1 MKSEAEKRI
10 SNKDV
15 PIDMADL
22 KKLAIDKALMAI
34 SAFKKGGPG
43 SGIKGHRTHRELLKE
58 KYMKVTPEDV
68 KEKLVKKWNKELFK
82 DEKLCEGVK
91 YWGSI
96 VNRGYTTQSMN
107 KVNGHYKPSRIKVHD
122 KIIQHFLK
130 DSNNDGKVIR
140 QPKVVFFGGASGSG
154 KSGLLKYVKDLDSFT
169 YVNNDDIKEMLPEY
183 EGVNSQFVHDEAR
196 DIVEKLEETVVE
208 NNGNLIIDG
217 TMKSHDKSIAL
228 YEKYRALGYEIVQL
242 STNIPLEKTMER
254 AVSRAKG
261 STGRY
266 VPLKMI
272 ANTAEQANI
281 NQFKILRLA
290 DKGAIFDTDVKR
302 GQPYKVIARQ

>member
-1 MKSEAEKRI
+1 MKPEAEKRI

-15 PIDMADL
+15 PIDMVDL
-22 KKLAIDKALMAI
+22 KKLTIDKALIAI
-34 SAFKKGGPG
+34 QAFKKGGPG
-43 SGIKGHRTHRELLKE
+43 SGIKGHKTHRELLKE

-68 KEKLVKKWNKELFK
+68 KEQLVKKWNKELFK
-82 DEKLCEGVK
+82 DEKLCDGVK

-96 VNRGYTTQSMN
+96 VGRGYTTQSMN
-107 KVNGHYKPSRIKVHD
+107 KINGHYSPSRIAIHD

-130 DSNNDGKVIR
+130 DSDSIRVEPKVI
-140 QPKVVFFGGASGSG
+140 FFGGASGSG
-154 KSGLLKYVKDLDSFT
+154 KSGLLKYVKNLDDFT

-196 DIVEKLEETVVE
+196 DIVEKLEDVVIE

-242 STNIPLEKTMER
+242 STNLPLENTIER
-254 AVSRAKG
+254 AVNRAKG

-272 ANTAEQANI
+272 ANMAEQANI
-281 NQFKILRLA
+281 NQFEILKLA
-290 DKGAIFDTDVKR
+290 DKGAIFDTNVKQ